1 MLIPFRRFA
10 DAKGHSRRYFHS
22 STQWFDTFS
31 REESRRLT
39 RDGDAEGVSRHG
51 RRADRLTVVHRT
63 PRGASLDRTGDPA
76 PRRDPMGPRDCSTS
90 RTPKFPRASS

>member
-1 MLIPFRRFA
+1 MPTPLRPFTSPNDHHSEVRYIFPRRVA
-10 DAKGHSRRYFHS
+10 APV
-22 STQWFDTFS
+22 
-31 REESRRLT
+31 T

-76 PRRDPMGPRDCSTS
+76 PRLDPIGPRDCSTS
-90 RTPKFPRASS
+90 RYAEVSTRLVVTSFDR